1 MDHWMKTPAILM
13 LSCTCFAAYAQC
25 PPGETEVTI
34 EVLTDDYG
42 YEVYWELLPGGSPC
56 GVGTIHAGGNT
67 LVGCTGAGQQQQQLG
82 GYGNNQTIVTG
93 PFCLEDGGTY
103 DIFWADDWGDG
114 GLSFRVFVSGQLAA
128 QFTGSGAGNTFSFT
142 VATPAE
148 RDMAVTE
155 VRAPRYVYPGME
167 VVITGDIT
175 TWGSTAVNSFDLHY
189 AVEGGAPVVAQITGL
204 SLAPGSSYEF
214 THPVPWVAETPGSFG
229 LEVWA
234 DNINGGADEV
244 PSNDQVPH
252 DMLVLASIPN
262 IVDDYLSDEP
272 VVEIVAT
279 SDQDLLV
286 PRDLDFHPDPARN
299 ELWVINKDQ
308 SSTGGSTVR
317 FFGPGE
323 QGMTWLWQRDP
334 NAWHFMNLPT
344 GIAFGDNGN
353 FATAPGIFDANQNG
367 GSPFTGPS
375 LWDADPAVYAQP
387 LFGPLGSH
395 IDMLHVNPECQGIA
409 HELWNRYWVVDGHN
423 GDITMNDFR
432 KDHGPGNSWHGDA
445 IISRY
450 QEFSITKDPNDH
462 IVSHLVLD
470 KPNGWMYVVDHGG
483 QRVLR
488 MDINTGTVS
497 GDATFGPWET
507 YVEYNRVT
515 GYDWEEIIA
524 EGLVQPAGI
533 DVIGDRLLVS
543 DHATGDIVV
552 YDLSSQDFAE
562 LGRIS
567 TGSPGIMGIKVGP
580 DGHIWFVN
588 ATFHRLGRVLPG
600 AAVGIEQ
607 VEELPTLLPYP
618 NPAADV
624 LRVSGIEALDPSMP
638 WRLHDPLGRIVR
650 QGRAQDLANG
660 INLIGLSAG
669 AYQLCLERGA
679 GLYAMPVRVLR

>member
-1 MDHWMKTPAILM
+1 MKTWKKAAASVM
-13 LSCTCFAAYAQC
+13 FAGSCFAAQAQC
-25 PPGETEVTI
+25 PPGESAVTI

-42 YEVYWELLPGGSPC
+42 YEMYWELLPGGSPC
-56 GVGTIHAGGNT
+56 GVGTIFSGGNA
-67 LVGCTGAGQQQQQLG
+67 LVGCNGAGQQQQQLG
-82 GYGNNQTIVTG
+82 GYGNNQTIQTG
-93 PFCLEDGGTY
+93 PFCLADGSTY

-114 GLSFRVFVSGQLAA
+114 GASFRVFVNGQFIA
-128 QFTGSGAGNTFSFT
+128 QFNGSGSGNTFSFT
-142 VATPAE
+142 VESPAE

-155 VRAPRYVYPGME
+155 VRAPLFVYPGME
-167 VVITGDIT
+167 VIITGDISSM
-175 TWGSTAVNSFDLHY
+175 GSAVVNSFDLYY
-189 AVEGGAPVVAQITGL
+189 AVQGEAPVMAPITGL
-204 SLAPGSSYEF
+204 SLQPGASYEF
-214 THPVPWVAETPGSFG
+214 IHPVPWIADIPGNFS

-234 DNINGGADEV
+234 DNINGGADQV
-244 PSNDQVPH
+244 PENDQVPH
-252 DMLVLASIPN
+252 AMLVLAAIPN
-262 IVDDYLSDEP
+262 IVDDILSDPE
-272 VVEIVAT
+272 VEVVAT

-308 SSTGGSTVR
+308 ANTGGSTVR

-323 QGMTWLWQRDP
+323 QGMTWQWQRDP
-334 NAWHFMNLPT
+334 NAWHFMSLPT

-367 GSPFTGPS
+367 GTPFTGPS

-445 IISRY
+445 IIRRY
-450 QEFSITKDPNDH
+450 QEFTISKDPGNH

-470 KPNGWMYVVDHGG
+470 KPSGWMYVVDHGG

-497 GDATFGPWET
+497 GPATFGPWET
-507 YVEYNRVT
+507 YVEYSRVT
-515 GYDWEEIIA
+515 GYVWEEIIT
-524 EGLVQPAGI
+524 EGLVQPSGI
-533 DVIGDRLLVS
+533 DVVGDRLLVS

-552 YDLSSQDFAE
+552 YDLSSPSFNE

-588 ATFHRLGRVLPG
+588 STFHRLGRVMPSG
-600 AAVGIEQ
+600 SVGIEQ
-607 VEELPTLLPYP
+607 VEERPNLVPYP
-618 NPAADV
+618 NPATDV
-624 LRVSGIEALDPSMP
+624 LRVRGAEGLDPSMP
-638 WRLHDPLGRIVR
+638 WRLLDPLGRMVR
-650 QGRAQDLANG
+650 QGRAQDLSNG
-660 INLIGLSAG
+660 ISLIGLSTG
-669 AYQLCLERGA
+669 AYQLCLEQGA
-679 GLYAMPVRVLR
+679 GLYAVPVRVMK